1 MKHPLC
7 EPLSCPGVKKI
18 GTAGLQGLGFLIPGT
33 SPKSGFGA
41 HVTMLLSYVR
51 VVLSCCVFYRKMA
64 PPGVTPG
71 SRHQAMQRS
80 LFGHVPQLLHDNVLV
95 ELVRQNALFAIFSS
109 S

>member
-41 HVTMLLSYVR
+41 HVTMLFSYVR
-51 VVLSCCVFYRKMA
+51 VVLSCCVFIVKWRHQ
-64 PPGVTPG
+64 G
-71 SRHQAMQRS
+71 SRRGHATRPCSDHSSAM
-80 LFGHVPQLLHDNVLV
+80 
-95 ELVRQNALFAIFSS
+95 
-109 S
+109 

>member
-41 HVTMLLSYVR
+41 HVTMLFSYVR
-51 VVLSCCVFYRKMA
+51 VVHAVSFIGKLRHQ
-64 PPGVTPG
+64 G
-71 SRHQAMQRS
+71 SRRGHATRPCSDHSSAM
-80 LFGHVPQLLHDNVLV
+80 
-95 ELVRQNALFAIFSS
+95 
-109 S
+109 